1 MANLDL
7 TGLLGTENKELAV
20 ANLTKVFL
28 KPLDSV
34 LENEENPFEMTGIEE
49 LMNNIEEQGL
59 EEPLTGYLNKE
70 NKVVLYSGHRR
81 LLALTKLYQ
90 QGRSYGF
97 HGKDITGSVPVLI
110 QDKISDKNVELMKII
125 GANNHRDLSK
135 EEKER
140 IIDISLEVIDK
151 TYGTGRSRSKINDL
165 TGISENF
172 IKTYLSNKNK
182 VRKKASSEPMEEE
195 KSPLISLEKKIMKTL
210 EKALELSDQYLLESN
225 ELLDEESL
233 NQIREYLKMIT
244 ANFNKK

>member
-90 QGRSYGF
+90 
-97 HGKDITGSVPVLI
+97 
-110 QDKISDKNVELMKII
+110 
-125 GANNHRDLSK
+125 
-135 EEKER
+135 
-140 IIDISLEVIDK
+140 
-151 TYGTGRSRSKINDL
+151 
-165 TGISENF
+165 
-172 IKTYLSNKNK
+172 
-182 VRKKASSEPMEEE
+182 
-195 KSPLISLEKKIMKTL
+195 
-210 EKALELSDQYLLESN
+210 
-225 ELLDEESL
+225 
-233 NQIREYLKMIT
+233 
-244 ANFNKK
+244 

>member
-34 LENEENPFEMTGIEE
+34 LGNEENLFEMTGIEE

-59 EEPLTGYLNKE
+59 EEPLTGYLKE
-70 NKVVLYSGHRR
+70 GNKVVLYSGHRR
-81 LLALTKLYQ
+81 LLALKKLYQ
-90 QGRSYGF
+90 EGRSYGF

-182 VRKKASSEPMEEE
+182 VRKKTSSEPMEEE
-195 KSPLISLEKKIMKTL
+195 KSQLISLEKKIMKTL
-210 EKALELSDQYLLESN
+210 EKVLELSDEYLLESK
-225 ELLDEESL
+225 ELFDEESL
-233 NQIREYLKMIT
+233 NQIREYLKTIS
-244 ANFNKK
+244 ANLNKK